1 MDSPV
6 VYIEK
11 EPLLMMLLA
20 SIETFKRECLGY
32 IFGYQPTKARN
43 SFVITNAA
51 AVQLAIKRKN
61 SEVKQSLLSAKNING
76 CCEKYP
82 SLFRVIG
89 DFHSHPEWGRHKGSA
104 IPSKKDIKGMI
115 DEKIK
120 IAVIIAISS
129 VNKERILWQSA
140 SDGGIKGS
148 LGKYKFHIN
157 ICRIVKDGDG
167 KPIAELLNIQASAAI
182 QSLNRALVYR

>member
-1 MDSPV
+1 MDAPI

-11 EPLLMMLLA
+11 EPFLMMLLA

-32 IFGYQPTKARN
+32 IFGYQPTKTRN
-43 SFVITNAA
+43 SFIITNAA

-61 SEVKQSLLSAKNING
+61 SEVKQSLLSAKNIDS
-76 CCEKYP
+76 CCGKYP
-82 SLFRVIG
+82 NLFRVIG

-104 IPSKKDIKGMI
+104 MPSKKDIKAMV

-120 IAVIIAISS
+120 IGVIIAISS
-129 VNKERILWQSA
+129 INKERILWQSA

-148 LGKYKFHIN
+148 LGSYKFHIN
-157 ICRIVKDGDG
+157 VCRIVKDGDE
-167 KPIAELLNIQASAAI
+167 KPMAECLDVQAPAAI
-182 QSLNRALVYR
+182 KSLNGALVYR